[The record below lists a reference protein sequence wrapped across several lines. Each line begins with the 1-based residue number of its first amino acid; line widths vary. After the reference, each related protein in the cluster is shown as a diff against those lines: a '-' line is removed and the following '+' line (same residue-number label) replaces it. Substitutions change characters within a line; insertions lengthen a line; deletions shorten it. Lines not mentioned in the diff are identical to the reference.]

1 MELMLLTQCDEL
13 GKHFAVCEEKTGKC
27 IFSLKLKSVLDNY
40 TIYEICTKNKQISEL
55 HIKNANGLNAELG
68 KIGELNL
75 IKLIRGDEAKPIVI
89 YFDNLGNLVKPPI
102 KAGILVGEKNGNH
115 LFISLADEEMEKVK
129 YFYADTEKVYKIK
142 EFAIIDCNGQAK
154 VGQNLIENYGL
165 TEVNISNNND
175 DILIY
180 TKNKA
185 QQNLVFDLALN
196 LISKKEVQN
205 EKI

>member
-1 MELMLLTQCDEL
+1 M
-13 GKHFAVCEEKTGKC
+13 
-27 IFSLKLKSVLDNY
+27 
-40 TIYEICTKNKQISEL
+40 EL
-55 HIKNANGLNAELG
+55 HISSVVDLSAELG
-68 KIGELNL
+68 KIGKINF
-75 IKLIRGDEAKPIVI
+75 IKLIRTNSAKPIII
-89 YFDNLGNLVKPPI
+89 YFDNDGNMVRPPI

-115 LFISLADEEMEKVK
+115 LFISLADEEVEKVR
-129 YFYADTEKVYKIK
+129 YLYADKEKVYKIK
-142 EFAIIDCNGQAK
+142 EFAIIDNTGQAT
-154 VGQNLIENYGL
+154 VGQNLIDDYGL

-185 QQNLVFDLALN
+185 HQNLVFDLALN